1 MALLGAKP
9 PPNQE
14 LEAFRAALEATPFQ
28 DAALSAAVAKFC
40 AEKKPLDPTDLP
52 TCKARLTEAI
62 ALAKIALNPPVPAAL
77 AAPAQPAVLGRD
89 GLKALK
95 KCELT
100 ARRLRDDWAENLT
113 AQMEEIMLMITEA
126 LKEMSVNEMEDK
138 AKGQIYHSFFDEE
151 LALFARFI
159 ETLIEEWSV
168 TIERMLQEQLETEL
182 GTHLSFLEQTTGEVP
197 LPHLSLSLRS
207 KQWQAT
213 AEVRLKEQ
221 DLLGNANA
229 GFIGQ
234 MGMLAMMALGPAG
247 IAAKVGIG
255 AMTLAYGFF
264 STKKKKEKEQEAQR
278 AKAHEDL
285 SKQLVDLTRQRI
297 DDARKGLQ
305 RRVQVYLQE
314 VLDALTEYKEDHTAS
329 PMMAMQRPAP
339 PPQRALAGASAHAQ
353 EPLAPLPGDL
363 PPDPRSPLLNDH
375 EPRERAS
382 RWRGARGA
390 KGLPGAPEACA
401 PRDGQRFPAR
411 GTWAVVVGAFVAVAV
426 AVAVAACRSC
436 RGRRR
441 SSWAST

>member
-52 TCKARLTEAI
+52 ACKARLTEAI
-62 ALAKIALNPPVPAAL
+62 ALARIALNPPPPPAL
-77 AAPAQPAVLGRD
+77 AAPAQPTVLGRD

-100 ARRLRDDWAENLT
+100 ARRLRDDWAENLS
-113 AQMEEIMLMITEA
+113 AQMEEIMQMITEA

-151 LALFARFI
+151 LTLFARFI
-159 ETLIEEWSV
+159 ENLIEEWSITV
-168 TIERMLQEQLETEL
+168 EKMLQEQLETEL
-182 GTHLSFLEQTTGEVP
+182 GTHLGFLEQTTGEVP

-221 DLLGNANA
+221 DMLGNANA

-285 SKQLVDLTRQRI
+285 SKQLQDLTRQRI

-339 PPQRALAGASAHAQ
+339 PPNGLSQVHQLM
-353 EPLAPLPGDL
+353 LK
-363 PPDPRSPLLNDH
+363 
-375 EPRERAS
+375 S
-382 RWRGARGA
+382 RW
-390 KGLPGAPEACA
+390 LPSLETYLQTLEAP
-401 PRDGQRFPAR
+401 
-411 GTWAVVVGAFVAVAV
+411 
-426 AVAVAACRSC
+426 S
-436 RGRRR
+436 
-441 SSWAST
+441 